1 MYIHRN
7 STTAVFYL
15 VKTEPKEGEMAMM
28 KLKSVLIACT
38 LLFFICFIIGCLCE
52 TDETCQDENWCN
64 GVEVCS
70 NPIGNPVGVC
80 IPGPPRCKSGIC
92 DEDNQRCMCWTYEDC
107 EDGDL
112 CTLDQCL
119 VPDQRCFSL
128 PVECFDGKECNPDN
142 GLCEY
147 L

>member
-1 MYIHRN
+1 
-7 STTAVFYL
+7 
-15 VKTEPKEGEMAMM
+15 MAMI

-38 LLFFICFIIGCLCE
+38 LLFFAFFINGCCE
-52 TDETCQDENWCN
+52 GDGDCQDDLFCN
-64 GVEVCS
+64 GKEYCS
-70 NPIGNPVGVC
+70 RGYFCMAGTRPCGLGQ
-80 IPGPPRCKSGIC
+80 C
-92 DEDNQRCMCWTYEDC
+92 DEDADRCTSCWTHEDC

-119 VPDQRCFSL
+119 TDNTCFNVPI
-128 PVECFDGKECNPDN
+128 ECFDGKECNPDN